1 MSSEEASPPDPPEPL
16 RLLAHYPAQLRWEVE
31 AAVLTTRSE
40 GGPSS
45 INVFAIAAAEHYLG
59 VLARRF
65 NDGQP
70 FDVELGRRSVGRRKG
85 RS

>member
-1 MSSEEASPPDPPEPL
+1 MPLDEVTPPDPPEPMKV
-16 RLLAHYPAQLRWEVE
+16 LARYPAQLRWEME
-31 AAVLTTRSE
+31 AAVLTTRSD

-45 INVFAIAAAEHYLG
+45 INVFQIEAAEHYLG

-70 FDVELGRRSVGRRKG
+70 FDVEVGRQSVGRRKG

>member
-1 MSSEEASPPDPPEPL
+1 MPPDEATPPDPPEPMKV
-16 RLLAHYPAQLRWEVE
+16 LARYPVQLRWEME

-45 INVFAIAAAEHYLG
+45 INVFQIAAAEHYLG

-70 FDVELGRRSVGRRKG
+70 FEVELGRQSVGRRKG

>member
-1 MSSEEASPPDPPEPL
+1 MSPDEATPPDPLEPMKV
-16 RLLAHYPAQLRWEVE
+16 LARYPAQLRWQME

-45 INVFAIAAAEHYLG
+45 INVFQIAAAEHYLG

-65 NDGQP
+65 NDGEP
-70 FDVELGRRSVGRRKG
+70 FDIELGRQSVGRRRG